1 MPEKKKKYLT
11 RDQRD
16 NRTAWIMLAPALLF
30 LAVMI
35 AYPLGKVIHDAFSQV
50 NLIKPNVSGFAGL
63 DNFKTILN
71 DEHFWNDA
79 KNTVIW
85 TVCSVAGEYIVGML
99 AAVLLNQKFKGRA
112 IFRTCVFI
120 PWLVPIIVA
129 GMTWDWMLNTD
140 FGIVNYLLTHL
151 HIVQAPINFLGD
163 ARFAMATVIF
173 VNIWR
178 SFPYYTISFLAAMQ
192 SIPGDLS
199 EAAAIDGAG
208 MFTRFF
214 RITLPQ
220 LKSVSLVIVF
230 IHVIW
235 TAINFDFI
243 WVMTEGG
250 PNYATETLPIM
261 IYRYSMKKFNVGA
274 ASALST
280 MIRSAVPSLLIDNPT
295 IDNFR
300 RVLVDNGFLTYIKN
314 SFVVS
319 LAATLIS
326 MIIAVLAGYA
336 LSRYYRKRIVK
347 TSNFMMMLSQMIP
360 GVLLLVPLY
369 MIMQQMHMLETHIS
383 LVLAYTTFVIPL
395 CTFMMSS
402 FFDTVP
408 IDLEEAAEIDGCSKA
423 KTLIRVILPVSIPS
437 LISTGLYA
445 FINAWNEFMFGY
457 VLISS
462 DKLRTL
468 TPAIMLFKGANLV
481 DWGGLMAASVISVL
495 PVTIIF
501 LFLQKYFLAG
511 LMSGSVKG

>member
-1 MPEKKKKYLT
+1 MGSKKT
-11 RDQRD
+11 RAAVSAV
-16 NRTAWIMLAPALLF
+16 TYILISI
-30 LAVMI
+30 LAVI
-35 AYPLGKVIHDAFSQV
+35 
-50 NLIKPNVSGFAGL
+50 
-63 DNFKTILN
+63 
-71 DEHFWNDA
+71 
-79 KNTVIW
+79 
-85 TVCSVAGEYIVGML
+85 
-99 AAVLLNQKFKGRA
+99 
-112 IFRTCVFI
+112 CVF
-120 PWLVPIIVA
+120 PFF
-129 GMTWDWMLNTD
+129 WML
-140 FGIVNYLLTHL
+140 I
-151 HIVQAPINFLGD
+151 
-163 ARFAMATVIF
+163 
-173 VNIWR
+173 
-178 SFPYYTISFLAAMQ
+178 
-192 SIPGDLS
+192 
-199 EAAAIDGAG
+199 
-208 MFTRFF
+208 
-214 RITLPQ
+214 
-220 LKSVSLVIVF
+220 
-230 IHVIW
+230 
-235 TAINFDFI
+235 
-243 WVMTEGG
+243 
-250 PNYATETLPIM
+250 
-261 IYRYSMKKFNVGA
+261 
-274 ASALST
+274 SALKPKDE
-280 MIRSAVPSLLIDNPT
+280 IRSAVPSLLIDNPT

-347 TSNFMMMLSQMIP
+347 ASNFMMMLSQMIP

-437 LISTGLYA
+437 LISPGLSA
-445 FINAWNEFMFGY
+445 FINAWTAFMFGY

>member
-1 MPEKKKKYLT
+1 MGSKKT
-11 RDQRD
+11 RAAVSAV
-16 NRTAWIMLAPALLF
+16 TYILISI
-30 LAVMI
+30 LAVI
-35 AYPLGKVIHDAFSQV
+35 
-50 NLIKPNVSGFAGL
+50 
-63 DNFKTILN
+63 
-71 DEHFWNDA
+71 
-79 KNTVIW
+79 
-85 TVCSVAGEYIVGML
+85 
-99 AAVLLNQKFKGRA
+99 
-112 IFRTCVFI
+112 CVF
-120 PWLVPIIVA
+120 PFF
-129 GMTWDWMLNTD
+129 WML
-140 FGIVNYLLTHL
+140 I
-151 HIVQAPINFLGD
+151 
-163 ARFAMATVIF
+163 
-173 VNIWR
+173 
-178 SFPYYTISFLAAMQ
+178 
-192 SIPGDLS
+192 
-199 EAAAIDGAG
+199 
-208 MFTRFF
+208 
-214 RITLPQ
+214 
-220 LKSVSLVIVF
+220 
-230 IHVIW
+230 
-235 TAINFDFI
+235 
-243 WVMTEGG
+243 
-250 PNYATETLPIM
+250 
-261 IYRYSMKKFNVGA
+261 
-274 ASALST
+274 SALKPKDE
-280 MIRSAVPSLLIDNPT
+280 IRSAVPSLLIDNPT

-347 TSNFMMMLSQMIP
+347 ASNFMMMLSQMIP

-408 IDLEEAAEIDGCSKA
+408 IDLEEAAEIDGYSKA

>member
-1 MPEKKKKYLT
+1 MGSKKT
-11 RDQRD
+11 RAAVSAV
-16 NRTAWIMLAPALLF
+16 TYILISI
-30 LAVMI
+30 LAVI
-35 AYPLGKVIHDAFSQV
+35 
-50 NLIKPNVSGFAGL
+50 
-63 DNFKTILN
+63 
-71 DEHFWNDA
+71 
-79 KNTVIW
+79 
-85 TVCSVAGEYIVGML
+85 
-99 AAVLLNQKFKGRA
+99 
-112 IFRTCVFI
+112 CVF
-120 PWLVPIIVA
+120 PFF
-129 GMTWDWMLNTD
+129 WML
-140 FGIVNYLLTHL
+140 I
-151 HIVQAPINFLGD
+151 
-163 ARFAMATVIF
+163 
-173 VNIWR
+173 
-178 SFPYYTISFLAAMQ
+178 
-192 SIPGDLS
+192 
-199 EAAAIDGAG
+199 
-208 MFTRFF
+208 
-214 RITLPQ
+214 
-220 LKSVSLVIVF
+220 
-230 IHVIW
+230 
-235 TAINFDFI
+235 
-243 WVMTEGG
+243 
-250 PNYATETLPIM
+250 
-261 IYRYSMKKFNVGA
+261 
-274 ASALST
+274 SALKPKDE
-280 MIRSAVPSLLIDNPT
+280 IRSAVPSLLIDNPT

-423 KTLIRVILPVSIPS
+423 KTQIRNILPVSIPS

>member
-1 MPEKKKKYLT
+1 MGSKKT
-11 RDQRD
+11 RAAVSAV
-16 NRTAWIMLAPALLF
+16 TYILISI
-30 LAVMI
+30 LAVI
-35 AYPLGKVIHDAFSQV
+35 
-50 NLIKPNVSGFAGL
+50 
-63 DNFKTILN
+63 
-71 DEHFWNDA
+71 
-79 KNTVIW
+79 
-85 TVCSVAGEYIVGML
+85 
-99 AAVLLNQKFKGRA
+99 
-112 IFRTCVFI
+112 CVF
-120 PWLVPIIVA
+120 PFF
-129 GMTWDWMLNTD
+129 WML
-140 FGIVNYLLTHL
+140 I
-151 HIVQAPINFLGD
+151 
-163 ARFAMATVIF
+163 
-173 VNIWR
+173 
-178 SFPYYTISFLAAMQ
+178 
-192 SIPGDLS
+192 
-199 EAAAIDGAG
+199 
-208 MFTRFF
+208 
-214 RITLPQ
+214 
-220 LKSVSLVIVF
+220 
-230 IHVIW
+230 
-235 TAINFDFI
+235 
-243 WVMTEGG
+243 
-250 PNYATETLPIM
+250 
-261 IYRYSMKKFNVGA
+261 
-274 ASALST
+274 SALKPKDE
-280 MIRSAVPSLLIDNPT
+280 IRSAVPSLLIDNPT

-423 KTLIRVILPVSIPS
+423 KTQIRVILPVSIPS